1 MAQLG
6 VVIIN
11 GREILVE
18 TEPALM
24 PASASFAA
32 LPRGAEFTGVADRL
46 QDAGRIIQNTVG
58 GLAEAAFDALQQ
70 VAPDECSVEIA
81 LSFKGESNPV
91 PVLVKIGGEA
101 SIKVTAKWK
110 KAAKP
115 EA

>member
-18 TEPALM
+18 TEPAEI
-24 PASASFAA
+24 PVPTSSAA
-32 LPRGAEFTGVADRL
+32 LPRGAEFTGMGDRL
-46 QDAGRIIQNTVG
+46 KDAGRIIQDTVG
-58 GLAEAAFDALQQ
+58 SLAEVAFDALQK
-70 VAPDECSVEIA
+70 VAPDESSIEIA

-91 PVLVKIGGEA
+91 PVLVKVGGEA

-110 KAAKP
+110 KQP
-115 EA
+115 